1 MTEPYY
7 TQEKLPVSDVYR
19 EVLKILE
26 DYHTKLLQPNT
37 LKGQS
42 PYHHLSYSKQLI
54 TSKGKLLKQFLEA
67 PDFISSEAD
76 VELKK
81 VMQDLTPYLEQQDNE
96 LTTFMIDWTEKMFIE
111 FPFSLTPEHIQNLLK
126 NTPQQLDG
134 ESNSENKEG

>member
-19 EVLKILE
+19 QVLKILE

-42 PYHHLSYSKQLI
+42 PYQHLSYSKQLI
-54 TSKGKLLKQFLEA
+54 TSKGILLKQFLEA
-67 PDFISSEAD
+67 PDSIQTSD
-76 VELKK
+76 MDLKNVMTEL
-81 VMQDLTPYLEQQDNE
+81 LPYLERQDNE

-111 FPFSLTPEHIQNLLK
+111 YPFSLTPEHIQNLLK
-126 NTPQQLDG
+126 NTL
-134 ESNSENKEG
+134 